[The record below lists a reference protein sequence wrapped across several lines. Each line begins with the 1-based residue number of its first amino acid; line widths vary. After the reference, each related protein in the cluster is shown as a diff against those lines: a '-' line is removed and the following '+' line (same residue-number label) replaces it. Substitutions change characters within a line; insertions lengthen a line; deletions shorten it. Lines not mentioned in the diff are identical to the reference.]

1 MNFIEEDIK
10 YVKFYNL
17 VKNYTKSVEDDF
29 KFSYL
34 IHKEVRNIN
43 IFKLDNVKYNLFYT
57 NSFVNN
63 NFKILYRILDEVK
76 DGIVT
81 ADKT

>member
-1 MNFIEEDIK
+1 LNFIEEDIK